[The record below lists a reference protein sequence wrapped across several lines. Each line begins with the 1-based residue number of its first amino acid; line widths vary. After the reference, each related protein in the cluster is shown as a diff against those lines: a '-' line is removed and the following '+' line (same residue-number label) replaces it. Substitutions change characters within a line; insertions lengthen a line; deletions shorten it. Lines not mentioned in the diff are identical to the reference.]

1 MVQQHPF
8 IGTWRKPD
16 GFSMVIERQNDKI
29 FVYID
34 GSKPLN
40 FAEVEDR
47 EKVINAIALLSQNIE
62 MVLMIKILFFKDT
75 SRRQGMTAALRS
87 LIVAIIFLVP
97 ILLHLN
103 NDNYYDKMVVAIMI
117 ANTTATFHQE

>member
-1 MVQQHPF
+1 
-8 IGTWRKPD
+8 
-16 GFSMVIERQNDKI
+16 MVIERQNDKI

-47 EKVINAIALLSQNIE
+47 EKVINASAVLSQNIE

-75 SRRQGMTAALRS
+75 SRRQGRAAALRS
-87 LIVAIIFLVP
+87 LVVAIIFLVP
-97 ILLHLN
+97 ILLHSN